1 MSARSYVSVAASY
14 LIISIAVAALEPGIL
29 TISPDTYFALP
40 DGEVVTMLAAV
51 VVFVVLELSV
61 QPVIRT
67 QEIRSTTRP
76 DTKRVFLFIVLTER
90 GDYFK
95 KSIYPYLIFR
105 YPRSGLDSGIS

>member
-40 DGEVVTMLAAV
+40 DGEVVTPPDGV

-61 QPVIRT
+61 QPEIRT
-67 QEIRSTTRP
+67 QKIRSTTRP
-76 DTKRVFLFIVLTER
+76 DTRRLFLFIVLTER

-95 KSIYPYLIFR
+95 KSIYSYLLFR

>member
-1 MSARSYVSVAASY
+1 VAASY

-40 DGEVVTMLAAV
+40 DGEVVTTLAGV
-51 VVFVVLELSV
+51 VVLVVLELSV
-61 QPVIRT
+61 QPEIRT

-76 DTKRVFLFIVLTER
+76 DTRRVFLFIVLTER

-95 KSIYPYLIFR
+95 KSIYSYLFFC
-105 YPRSGLDSGIS
+105 YPGSGQDSRIS